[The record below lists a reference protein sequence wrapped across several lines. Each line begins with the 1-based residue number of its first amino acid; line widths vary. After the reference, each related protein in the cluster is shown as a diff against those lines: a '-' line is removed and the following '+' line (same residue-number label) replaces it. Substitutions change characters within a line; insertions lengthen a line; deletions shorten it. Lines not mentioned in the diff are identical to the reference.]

1 VNSFKHVRTLSRPA
15 EHTVRSKRLPLLGC
29 VLAVLL
35 VSVAGSFAQDN
46 PARKDWLQLF
56 NGKDLRD
63 WAVKITGYDLNDNF
77 GNTFRVESGLLKV
90 AYDRYDR
97 FNGRFGHIF
106 YRAKFSYYVV
116 AVEYRFIGEQC
127 PGGPDWAVRNSGVM
141 IHSQSPESMM
151 KDQDFPISIEV
162 QLLGAVGSQQRPTAN
177 LCTPGTHVVMHGSLF
192 RQHCVNS
199 SSKTYP
205 GDQWVRV
212 EVEVLG
218 DTSIKHLV
226 NGENVLAY
234 EKPQIGGGVVNHY
247 DPRVKQDGQPLK
259 EGYIALQSESHP
271 IEFRKVELLNLAGC
285 TDPKASNYKSY
296 YLRSDSS
303 HCRY

>member
-1 VNSFKHVRTLSRPA
+1 VK
-15 EHTVRSKRLPLLGC
+15 SKKLLAPVGC
-29 VLAVLL
+29 LCAGLL
-35 VSVAGSFAQDN
+35 VSVVASFAEDN
-46 PARKDWLQLF
+46 SARKDWLQLF
-56 NGKDLRD
+56 NGKNLQD

-77 GNTFRVESGLLKV
+77 ADTFRVENGALKV
-90 AYDRYDR
+90 AYDGYDR

-106 YRAKFSYYVV
+106 YRVKFSYYVV
-116 AVEYRFIGEQC
+116 AVEYRFVGEQC

-141 IHSQSPESMM
+141 VHSQSPESMM

-162 QLLGAVGSQQRPTAN
+162 QLLGGVGSRERPTAN

-192 RQHCVNS
+192 TQHCANS

-218 DTSIKHLV
+218 DTTIKHFV
-226 NGENVLAY
+226 NGQNVLVY
-234 EKPQIGGGVVNHY
+234 EKPQIGGGTVSHY
-247 DPRVKQDGQPLK
+247 GPRVKQDGQLLG

-296 YLRSDSS
+296 YVRSDRSQ
-303 HCRY
+303 CRYY

>member
-1 VNSFKHVRTLSRPA
+1 
-15 EHTVRSKRLPLLGC
+15 VRSKRLLPLIGWI
-29 VLAVLL
+29 LAVLL

-106 YRAKFSYYVV
+106 YRSKFSYYVV

-127 PGGPDWAVRNSGVM
+127 PGGPDWAVRNCGVM
-141 IHSQSPESMM
+141 VHSQSPESMM

-192 RQHCVNS
+192 TQHCVNS

-218 DTSIKHLV
+218 GTSIKHLV

-234 EKPQIGGGVVNHY
+234 EKPQIGGGVVSHY
-247 DPRVKQDGQPLK
+247 DPKVKQDGQPLK
-259 EGYIALQSESHP
+259 EGYISLQSESHP

-285 TDPKASNYKSY
+285 MDPKASNYKSY

-303 HCRY
+303 QCRY